1 MRTIAAGR
9 DPESFDITPD
19 GRQLYVSNE
28 ETSAVSVV
36 DIPSG
41 RFVRTIDV
49 GAEPEGVTVSPDGKL
64 VYVTSESENA
74 VDVISTVEQRV
85 VARLPTS
92 ARPRAVAL
100 SADGSQAYVTAELG
114 GKLHMIDTRSRAPNG
129 DVRTG
134 GPDAKPMG
142 IAVAPD
148 GVLAYVANGRAGSV
162 AVIDLP
168 SRRATRTIEHVG
180 ARPWGIALTPNGKKL
195 YVAAGPDVAVL
206 DPARGTVVKRIAVGK
221 GRGRRRRQEG
231 TSSRHALRFALGMA
245 AALLVVGCRKRVDVA
260 AKPSRQGLAGAT
272 GVTTTTGA
280 SADEDGQWTMPA
292 KDYANTRFS
301 KLARITT
308 ANVKDLRLAWSY
320 KTGLVRGHEAAPI
333 VVGESM
339 FVTTPYQ
346 FLATL
351 GAVLGAFFIFLIL
364 AFEVPT
370 SLLSPEH

>member
-9 DPESFDITPD
+9 DRESFDITPD

-41 RFVRTIDV
+41 HVVRTIDV

-168 SRRATRTIEHVG
+168 SRRVTRTIEHVG

-221 GRGRRRRQEG
+221 GPWGVVVARRARRAD
-231 TSSRHALRFALGMA
+231 TRSASRSAWPPRCSWWA
-245 AALLVVGCRKRVDVA
+245 V
-260 AKPSRQGLAGAT
+260 
-272 GVTTTTGA
+272 A
-280 SADEDGQWTMPA
+280 SASTWRRSPHGRGSPA
-292 KDYANTRFS
+292 PPA
-301 KLARITT
+301 
-308 ANVKDLRLAWSY
+308 
-320 KTGLVRGHEAAPI
+320 
-333 VVGESM
+333 
-339 FVTTPYQ
+339 
-346 FLATL
+346 
-351 GAVLGAFFIFLIL
+351 
-364 AFEVPT
+364 
-370 SLLSPEH
+370 